1 MEGDG
6 GLDSGR
12 FPIGWLLFSG
22 KRAGPTFFFFSSED
36 RGVGI
41 DILMWNVF
49 LV

>member
-1 MEGDG
+1 MEGNG

-22 KRAGPTFFFFSSED
+22 KRAGPTFFFSSDD